1 MNELDVFGLK
11 DKVVV
16 VTGGNRGIGNALVI
30 KLEKLGAKVAYINL
44 TGKGNNKGIQFKANV
59 TSYEEMENALF
70 KIEKELGPIYG
81 IVSNA
86 GITRDSFYHKISP
99 ELWNEVIDVNLIGA
113 FNTTRPIINK
123 MYERQE
129 GSIVFV
135 SSIVGESG
143 NLGQT
148 NYSAS
153 KAGIIGFSKS
163 LAKEGAR
170 KHIRSNVVA
179 PGFTET
185 SMTENLPEKVRNNII
200 NNIPFKRFAK
210 PDEIAWSIIFLLSP
224 VLSSYITGEVIRV
237 NGGQLM

>member
-1 MNELDVFGLK
+1 MDVFGLK